1 MALVTDVSD
10 NNMDDKRAAA
20 GSAVAECSVA
30 GRGAAEPA
38 AAKSRVTG
46 GLTADEHD
54 SEASDAEGC
63 VTDDDI
69 DVRFAVE
76 QERTTRY
83 ADVIFDYCDVLL
95 DWRPR
100 LALEGQAP
108 DGVLDWF
115 FDARTPY
122 GFWHY
127 DALSDAGVSE
137 GEIVADFAWHHANGV
152 GAAPTGG
159 VAAAERLFATYFERQ
174 NLALHGMVPGMAELL
189 ADLDASGVRLWGLTN
204 FTAKFVAA
212 ARDRF
217 PALGLLQGTVVSS
230 EEGVRKPDPEIY
242 RRAVRRFGV
251 NPAATAFVDD
261 KARNARASRVV
272 GLNGVRFVDA
282 AQVRAELLGE

>member
-10 NNMDDKRAAA
+10 NNMDDKRA
-20 GSAVAECSVA
+20 VA
-30 GRGAAEPA
+30 GRAVAGHA
-38 AAKSRVTG
+38 AAKGRVTG
-46 GLTADEHD
+46 GRAVDEHN
-54 SEASDAEGC
+54 SEARDAEER
-63 VTDDDI
+63 VTDDAI

-108 DGVLDWF
+108 SAVLDWF
-115 FDARTPY
+115 FDTRTPY

-137 GEIVADFAWHHANGV
+137 GEIVADFTWHHANGV

-159 VAAAERLFATYFERQ
+159 ATAAERLFATYFERQ

-189 ADLDASGVRLWGLTN
+189 ADLDAAGVRLWGLTN

-212 ARDRF
+212 ARGRF

-282 AQVRAELLGE
+282 AQARADLLGE